1 MFNYLFETEIAIVH
15 ANKGVKTN
23 SIYKT
28 QNDRFMRHMLE
39 FIGGEGARFYR
50 TQNVFCGRASLFGL
64 CFHRYTS
71 LFHAEKKT
79 KRQPSSKKAKQE
91 ETQTNKM

>member
-1 MFNYLFETEIAIVH
+1 
-15 ANKGVKTN
+15 
-23 SIYKT
+23 
-28 QNDRFMRHMLE
+28 MRHMLE

-50 TQNVFCGRASLFGL
+50 TQNVFCGSASLFGL

-71 LFHAEKKT
+71 LFHAGKKT

-91 ETQTNKM
+91 ETQTNKMYPLQSERSEQQQAAPRRK